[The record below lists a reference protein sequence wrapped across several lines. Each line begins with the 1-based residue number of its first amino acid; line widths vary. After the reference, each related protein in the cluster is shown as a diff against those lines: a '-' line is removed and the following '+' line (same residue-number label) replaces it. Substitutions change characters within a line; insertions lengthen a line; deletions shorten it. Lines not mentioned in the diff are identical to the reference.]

1 MYVTATCHVAR
12 HLRRFS
18 LRISDGEALLS
29 CRHLAHGPVASPCHH
44 SRQPCITAR
53 SQVQNSTWWA
63 LLVAA
68 VVAYVF
74 YGRAGASS
82 GDGTTIDGLSFEASV
97 KMGGVSQ
104 QLTGGGTRTKYG
116 VAKVYAVALYLDAAG
131 GESALKKFG
140 GKSASSLKGQA
151 AFYSALIDGAFART
165 LALKFHR
172 SVSSDAMVNALDEAM
187 AKRLPS
193 EATRKFR
200 ESLFKALGAGAIAKG
215 AEVYFMCR
223 AGTLMIGSGAP
234 SAGATLREK
243 GVCSALFD
251 VYYGKQP
258 VSAAAK
264 EGAAS
269 GFASRGFFQ

>member
-1 MYVTATCHVAR
+1 MFRLLGSCVALTLAVLAR
-12 HLRRFS
+12 GADADCS
-18 LRISDGEALLS
+18 TTTSIDGQSFADCL
-29 CRHLAHGPVASPCHH
+29 
-44 SRQPCITAR
+44 
-53 SQVQNSTWWA
+53 
-63 LLVAA
+63 
-68 VVAYVF
+68 
-74 YGRAGASS
+74 
-82 GDGTTIDGLSFEASV
+82 TIDGATLL
-97 KMGGVSQ
+97 
-104 QLTGGGTRTKYG
+104 LTGGGTRYKYG
-116 VAKVYAVALYLDAAG
+116 VAKVYAVALYLDAAV